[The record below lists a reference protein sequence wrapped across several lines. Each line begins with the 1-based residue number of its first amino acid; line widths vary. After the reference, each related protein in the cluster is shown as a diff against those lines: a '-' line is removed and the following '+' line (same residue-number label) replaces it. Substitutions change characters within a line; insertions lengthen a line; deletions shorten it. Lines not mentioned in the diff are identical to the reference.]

1 MNKKILLITLSN
13 VGDVILTLPAL
24 DSLKADFPQSHI
36 TVIASE
42 RAKDI
47 FANNPL
53 VDKFIIFNKRAGL
66 KEKFKLFRDLIKED
80 FDLVVDLKDSFLGF
94 ILKAQSKHSGFI
106 KIPKEIK
113 HMRDRHLY
121 LAGYKSNNYLAK
133 GSLYV
138 GPEDEERVKSL
149 LKEGGISGKDN
160 FMVISAGAASHTKRW
175 PKEKFAELAIRL
187 KEELG
192 IKVVLVGDKEDVPVN
207 KYINESLKGS
217 CLDLS
222 AKTNL
227 RELASLLSKASLVIS
242 NDSATMHMASY
253 LNIPVVAIFGITDDN
268 KYGPW
273 SQESSVVKKEIYCRP
288 CKKAQC
294 RLGTLDCLR
303 LIKVED
309 VLRQVREILKQ
320 GDGSILDFAVAQSS
334 ISLDKSLRSS
344 IFKRILIVRTDRI
357 GDVLLSTPVIKA
369 VREKYPQA
377 FIAMIVSP
385 YAKDIVE
392 GNPYLDQVI
401 LYDKEG
407 KHKSWSRTIKFA
419 RNLDK
424 KRFDLAIILHPTN
437 RVHLLTF
444 LAGISRRI
452 GYDRKS
458 GFLLTDRITHTKE
471 RGEKHELEYNLD
483 LLRDLEIGVEDKNLF
498 MPIKKESEEWV
509 DDLFKQEGI
518 KADDK
523 LLAINPAASCPSK
536 VWPPERFAEVADKLA
551 QKYGFKIVLVSSSKD
566 LLIAQCIIKNIRSSV
581 ISLGGR
587 TSVSQLASLLKRCSL
602 FISNDSGPVHIASAV
617 GTPVISIF
625 GRKQK
630 GLSPKRWGPVGAKD
644 KVLHKDVGCIEC
656 LAHNCQ
662 KQFACLKAIS
672 VEDVVSC
679 ADSILK
685 G

>member
-1 MNKKILLITLSN
+1 MKKKILLITLSN
-13 VGDVILTLPAL
+13 IGDVILTLPAL

-36 TVIASE
+36 TVLASE

-47 FANNPL
+47 FADNPS
-53 VDKFIIFNKRAGL
+53 VDKFIIYNKRTGF
-66 KEKFKLFRDLIKED
+66 KEKLKLFRDLIKNN

-94 ILKAQSKHSGFI
+94 ILKAYSKHPCLT
-106 KIPKEIK
+106 KIPKEIR
-113 HMRDRHLY
+113 HMKARHLY
-121 LAGYKSNNYLAK
+121 LAGYKSDNPL
-133 GSLYV
+133 
-138 GPEDEERVKSL
+138 PKSSFYIGANDAEYITRL
-149 LKEGGISGKDN
+149 LKDGGISNKDN
-160 FMVISAGAASHTKRW
+160 FIVISAGARSHTKRW
-175 PKEKFAELAIRL
+175 PKEKFAELIFKL
-187 KEELG
+187 QEEFG
-192 IKVVLVGDKEDVPVN
+192 VKVVLVGDKEDAPIN

-217 CLDLS
+217 CLDLG

-242 NDSATMHMASY
+242 NDSATMHIASY
-253 LNIPVVAIFGITDDN
+253 LDIPVVAIFGITDDS

-273 SQESSVVKKEIYCRP
+273 SKKSSIVKKEIHCRP

-294 RLGTLDCLR
+294 KLGTLDCLR

-309 VLRQVREILKQ
+309 VLRQSREMLNNGNN
-320 GDGSILDFAVAQSS
+320 GDGSIFKKNRTVP
-334 ISLDKSLRSS
+334 I

-369 VREKYPQA
+369 VREKYPHA
-377 FIAMIVSP
+377 FIAMVVSP

-392 GNPYLDQVI
+392 GNPYLDEVI
-401 LYDKEG
+401 IYDKEG
-407 KHKSWSRTIKFA
+407 KHKSWPRSIKFA
-419 RNLDK
+419 RNLEK
-424 KRFDLAIILHPTN
+424 KRFDLAIVLHPTN
-437 RVHLLTF
+437 RAHLLSF
-444 LAGISRRI
+444 LAGIPKRV
-452 GYDRKS
+452 GYDRKL
-458 GFLLTDRITHTKE
+458 GFLLTDRIPHTKE

-483 LLRDLEIGVEDKNLF
+483 LLRYLKIDVKDKNLF

-518 KADDK
+518 KAQDK

-536 VWPPERFAEVADKLA
+536 VWHHERFAEVADELA
-551 QKYGFKIVLVSSSKD
+551 QKYGFKILVVSGSKD
-566 LLIAQCIIKNIRSSV
+566 LLIAQNVIKNMRSSV
-581 ISLGGR
+581 VSLAGK

-602 FISNDSGPVHIASAV
+602 FISNDSGPVHIASGV

-625 GRKQK
+625 GRKQR
-630 GLSPKRWGPVGAKD
+630 GLSPKRWGPVGLRD

-656 LAHNCQ
+656 IECLAHNCK

-679 ADSILK
+679 ADSVLK
-685 G
+685 D

>member
-1 MNKKILLITLSN
+1 MKKKILLITLSN
-13 VGDVILTLPAL
+13 IGDVILTLPAI
-24 DSLKADFPQSHI
+24 DSLKAGFPQSHI
-36 TVIASE
+36 TVLASE
-42 RAKDI
+42 KVRDI
-47 FANNPL
+47 FAGNPF
-53 VDKFIIFNKRAGL
+53 VDKFIIYDKRAKL
-66 KEKFKLFRDLIKED
+66 KEKIKLFLVLIKNN

-94 ILKAQSKHSGFI
+94 ILRAQSKHLSFA
-106 KIPKEIK
+106 KIPKKIT
-113 HMRDRHLY
+113 HMKERHLY
-121 LAGYKSNNYLAK
+121 LAGHKTNDVLSKS
-133 GSLYV
+133 SLYI
-138 GPEDEERVKSL
+138 GHEDEEHIRRL
-149 LKEGGISGKDN
+149 LKSHGISDKDN
-160 FMVISAGAASHTKRW
+160 FIVISAGARSHTKRW
-175 PKEKFAELAIRL
+175 PKEKFAELASKL
-187 KEELG
+187 KEEFG
-192 IKVVLVGDKEDVPVN
+192 VKVVLVGAKEDEAVN
-207 KYINESLKGS
+207 KYINENLKGS

-227 RELASLLSKASLVIS
+227 RELASLLKKASLVVS

-253 LNIPVVAIFGITDDN
+253 LDIPVVAIFGITDDS

-273 SQESSVVKKEIYCRP
+273 SKKSIVVKKEINCRP

-294 RLGTLDCLR
+294 KLGTLDCLR

-309 VLRQVREILKQ
+309 VLRAAREALTGTQREDSGSAIL
-320 GDGSILDFAVAQSS
+320 GNDN
-334 ISLDKSLRSS
+334 
-344 IFKRILIVRTDRI
+344 FKRILIVRTDRI

-377 FIAMIVSP
+377 FIAVMVSS

-392 GNPYLDQVI
+392 GNPYLDEVI
-401 LYDKEG
+401 IYDKAG
-407 KHKSWSRTIKFA
+407 KHKSWLRSIKFA

-437 RVHLLTF
+437 RAHLLTF
-444 LAGISRRI
+444 LAGIPKRV
-452 GYDRKS
+452 GYDRKL
-458 GFLLTDRITHTKE
+458 GFLLTDRFAHTKE

-483 LLRDLEIGVEDKNLF
+483 LLRDLEIRAEDKNLF
-498 MPIKKESEEWV
+498 MPIKKESEEWAN
-509 DDLFKQEGI
+509 DFFKREGI

-536 VWPPERFAEVADKLA
+536 VWPPERFAKVADKLA
-551 QKYGFKIVLVSSSKD
+551 QKYGFKILLVSSSKD
-566 LLIAQCIIKNIRSSV
+566 LLIAQCVIKNMRSSV
-581 ISLGGR
+581 ISLAGK
-587 TSVSQLASLLKRCSL
+587 TSLSQLASLLKRCSF
-602 FISNDSGPVHIASAV
+602 FISNDSGPVHIASSV

-625 GRKQK
+625 GRKQN

-644 KVLHKDVGCIEC
+644 KVLHKDIGCIEC

>member
-1 MNKKILLITLSN
+1 MKKKILLITLSN

-36 TVIASE
+36 TVLSSE

-47 FANNPL
+47 FADNPS
-53 VDKFIIFNKRAGL
+53 VDKFIIYNKRTGL
-66 KEKFKLFRDLIKED
+66 KEKLKLFRDLIKD
-80 FDLVVDLKDSFLGF
+80 NFDLVVDLKDSFLGF
-94 ILKAQSKHSGFI
+94 ILKAYSKHPGLV

-113 HMRDRHLY
+113 HMKARHLY
-121 LAGYKSNNYLAK
+121 LAGYKSDNPLSKSSFYIGANDA
-133 GSLYV
+133 
-138 GPEDEERVKSL
+138 ERIARL
-149 LKEGGISGKDN
+149 LKDGGISNKGS
-160 FMVISAGAASHTKRW
+160 FIVISAGARSHTKRW
-175 PKEKFAELAIRL
+175 PKEKFVELVFKL
-187 KEELG
+187 QEEFG
-192 IKVVLVGDKEDVPVN
+192 VKVVLVGDKEDAPIN

-222 AKTNL
+222 ARTNL

-253 LNIPVVAIFGITDDN
+253 LDIPVVAIFGITDDS

-273 SQESSVVKKEIYCRP
+273 SKKSSVVKKEIHCRP

-294 RLGTLDCLR
+294 KLGTLDCLR
-303 LIKVED
+303 LIRVED
-309 VLRQVREILKQ
+309 VLRAAREILTGAQ
-320 GDGSILDFAVAQSS
+320 GEDSGIYLGNDN
-334 ISLDKSLRSS
+334 
-344 IFKRILIVRTDRI
+344 FKRILIVRTDRI

-369 VREKYPQA
+369 VRERYPQA
-377 FIAMIVSP
+377 FIAMVVSP

-392 GNPYLDQVI
+392 GNPYLDAVI
-401 LYDKEG
+401 IYDKDG
-407 KHKSWSRTIKFA
+407 KHKSWARSMKFA
-419 RNLDK
+419 HNLEK
-424 KRFDLAIILHPTN
+424 KKFDLAIVLHPMN
-437 RVHLLTF
+437 RAHIFTYLS
-444 LAGISRRI
+444 GIPKRV
-452 GYDRKS
+452 GYDRKL
-458 GFLLTDRITHTKE
+458 GFLLTDRISHTKE

-483 LLRDLEIGVEDKNLF
+483 LLEYLEIGVEDKDLF

-536 VWPPERFAEVADKLA
+536 VWPFERFAEVADRLA
-551 QKYGFKIVLVSSSKD
+551 QKYGFKILVVSGSKD
-566 LLIAQCIIKNIRSSV
+566 LLIAQDVIKNMRSSV
-581 ISLGGR
+581 ISLAGK

-602 FISNDSGPVHIASAV
+602 FISNDSGPVHIASGV

-625 GRKQK
+625 GRKQR
-630 GLSPKRWGPVGAKD
+630 GLSPKRWGPVGLKD
-644 KVLHKDVGCIEC
+644 KVLHKDAGCIEC
-656 LAHNCQ
+656 LAHNCK

-672 VEDVVSC
+672 VEDVISC